1 MEYEQFASLV
11 APHTATMARVAAAL
25 VGMSDAEDAAQE
37 ALLRAWRGWPSLRDT
52 EATRAWLLRITVN
65 VCHSW
70 QAGRFGAFRRCN
82 EPLDL
87 ANHLATSGSG
97 IVGGDADAL
106 DVRQAVRALPDELRR
121 VVALR
126 FYAGMDSTQIGA
138 VLDAPA
144 ATIRTRLRRA
154 LELLR
159 RDLQDHEIENHND
172 NDDDTGACE
181 TNASPSPREGISNGS
196 SSIS

>member
-1 MEYEQFASLV
+1 MEYEQFATLV
-11 APHTATMARVAAAL
+11 APHIVTMARVAAAL

-70 QAGRFGAFRRCN
+70 QAGHFGAFRRCN

-87 ANHLATSGSG
+87 ASHLATSGSG

-106 DVRQAVRALPDELRR
+106 DVRQAVRAPPDELRR
-121 VVALR
+121 VVGAALLCGYGFDPDR
-126 FYAGMDSTQIGA
+126 RGA
-138 VLDAPA
+138 RCA
-144 ATIRTRLRRA
+144 RG
-154 LELLR
+154 
-159 RDLQDHEIENHND
+159 
-172 NDDDTGACE
+172 DDTDTPA
-181 TNASPSPREGISNGS
+181 PRAGTAAPRPVRSRDREQQR
-196 SSIS
+196 

>member
-11 APHTATMARVAAAL
+11 APHSATMARVAAAL

-37 ALLRAWRGWPSLRDT
+37 ALLRAWRSWPSLRDA

-70 QAGRFGAFRRCN
+70 QAGHFGATRRRN
-82 EPLDL
+82 EPLDI
-87 ANHLATSGSG
+87 AKHLATSGSG
-97 IVGGDADAL
+97 MVGGDTDAL

-159 RDLQDHEIENHND
+159 RDLQGHENENNTD
-172 NDDDTGACE
+172 ACE
-181 TNASPSPREGISNGS
+181 TNASPSPREGISNG
-196 SSIS
+196 

>member
-1 MEYEQFASLV
+1 MEYEQFATLV
-11 APHTATMARVAAAL
+11 APHIATMARVAAAL

-70 QAGRFGAFRRCN
+70 QAGHFGAFRRCN

-87 ANHLATSGSG
+87 ANRLATSGSG

-106 DVRQAVRALPDELRR
+106 DVRQAVRAPPDELRR

-144 ATIRTRLRRA
+144 ATIRTRLRR
-154 LELLR
+154 
-159 RDLQDHEIENHND
+159 DLYDHENHND